1 MELYNGLQF
10 LIMKYIITENRLDK
24 VIFRYLDNKFEG
36 VEAKKGKYY
45 DIVLSFP
52 GEEYGLVGWKKPNQ
66 LFSYHEIVDFI
77 KSMFLMDKS
86 DALDVIGRYVE
97 SKYNLK
103 VGKNTRG
110 IIFR

>member
-1 MELYNGLQF
+1 
-10 LIMKYIITENRLDK
+10 MKYIITESRLDK

-52 GEEYGLVGWKKPNQ
+52 GEEFGLVGWKKPNQ

-103 VGKNTRG
+103 VGKNTSA
-110 IIFR
+110 IIRLQHAYLLKVDN